1 MYVYVLFNKTPFI
14 LYLSSF
20 ILQLLSFSV
29 CFWGHKKLIHPKQWF
44 GSKKFLKYDPPS
56 PFPKKT
62 KNGFPQIYTKDRF
75 CDNIIQ
81 NGGMKVPGINCHMSV
96 KFIYNLI
103 FPQSRC
109 VCFFME
115 YIKLNWILDHNP
127 MLDYLML
134 LNCNNFIKTLYA
146 QRIFI

>member
-1 MYVYVLFNKTPFI
+1 MSVYLLVNKTPFI

-20 ILQLLSFSV
+20 ILQLISFSV
-29 CFWGHKKLIHPKQWF
+29 CFQLC
-44 GSKKFLKYDPPS
+44 GSKKFFELWPPL
-56 PFPKKT
+56 PPPQK

-75 CDNIIQ
+75 CDNIFQ

-127 MLDYLML
+127 MLDYFML